1 MKNLQHLSSKWINVY
16 EPFPH
21 ILLVEL
27 ARDPVNAVCTEF
39 WQAYGKLFDSIP
51 ENTPDVRALVLSSA
65 FPEIFSA
72 GLDLIEA
79 GQVALATADSDPNT
93 TDAARIALDFQRQI
107 KPFQE
112 AISAPSR
119 VFFPVIAAVH
129 GMVVGLGVD
138 IISACDIRY
147 KVSSWQ
153 KTTLYSFALERYA
166 ASNTKFSIKEIDIG
180 LASDMGTL
188 VYLPKITGNLSFIR
202 EMSYTAQWFSASKA
216 EQVGIV
222 SKVVEGGKD
231 EVVAAALELAKLIA
245 SKSPIAVSGTKRLI
259 SYSTDHSV
267 AESLEYTEI
276 WNSAMLQT
284 KDMMET
290 LQSATAKRP
299 GNFLPLN
306 FKFGKSKL

>member
-1 MKNLQHLSSKWINVY
+1 MKDLSSKWIKVT

-27 ARDPVNAVCTEF
+27 ARSPVNAVPTEF
-39 WQAYGKLFDSIP
+39 WKAYGALFDSIS
-51 ENTPDVRALVLSSA
+51 EHTSDVRAVVLSSA

-72 GLDLIEA
+72 GLDLLEA
-79 GQVALATADSDPNT
+79 GEIAKATADADPNS

-107 KPFQE
+107 QPFQQ
-112 AISAPSR
+112 AITAPER
-119 VFFPVIAAVH
+119 CLFPVIAAVH
-129 GMVVGLGVD
+129 GMIVGLGID

-147 KVSSWQ
+147 
-153 KTTLYSFALERYA
+153 A
-166 ASNTKFSIKEIDIG
+166 ASSTKFTIKEIDIG
-180 LASDMGTL
+180 LAADMGTL
-188 VYLPKITGNLSFIR
+188 AYLPKITGNMSFVR
-202 EMSYTAQWFSASKA
+202 EMAYTTQWFPASKA
-216 EQVGIV
+216 EQVGLV

-245 SKSPIAVSGTKRLI
+245 TKSPVAVTGTKRLL
-259 SYSTDHSV
+259 SHARDHSV
-267 AESLEYTEI
+267 AENLEYTKL

-290 LQSATAKRP
+290 LTSTKAKRP

-306 FKFGKSKL
+306 FKFGQSKL